1 MLSDILI
8 EQDHNI
14 LQVCFAAKT
23 AGEVYTSTAQVNA
36 STALSSNFTYRNDG
50 PVSITGRSRELLSD
64 AANSKEGFKQLI

>member
-1 MLSDILI
+1 MATLTLHKACNGILCSYFKAASVLSDILI

-36 STALSSNFTYRNDG
+36 STALSSNFT
-50 PVSITGRSRELLSD
+50 
-64 AANSKEGFKQLI
+64 